1 MKAETELRVT
11 ASLELTHSFI
21 PTQER
26 GLMVLH
32 LMVLWILV
40 LLLLLLQKLLLL
52 LLICE

>member
-40 LLLLLLQKLLLL
+40 VLLLLLQKLLLL